1 MTAAIFVIVKDE
13 GELVNPTPKPYSP
26 PPPRPLTLKKKKR
39 IKSVFN
45 QSFVVMILLLYFF
58 QVSPYIVSSPPSK
71 IQVRNVGNY
80 VKLHC
85 SGGGLPLPDVKWF
98 KDGRPVLSTTM
109 HNGTD
114 LINSEIV
121 IRRFR
126 PSDAGIYKCRFYNDE
141 NGTAEASTTISIA
154 LFC

>member
-1 MTAAIFVIVKDE
+1 MKLCCNYVIV
-13 GELVNPTPKPYSP
+13 
-26 PPPRPLTLKKKKR
+26 
-39 IKSVFN
+39 
-45 QSFVVMILLLYFF
+45 MIFF
-58 QVSPYIVSSPPSK
+58 QVNPYIVSSSPSK

-80 VKLHC
+80 LKLHC

-98 KDGRPVLSTTM
+98 KDGLPVPSTTM
-109 HNGTD
+109 QNGTD
-114 LINSEIV
+114 LIKSEIV

-141 NGTAEASTTISIA
+141 NGTAEASTTISIG